1 MGEDKK
7 TWVSKVGLVGL
18 FEIEWRVPC
27 HLYASRVFQYLS
39 DKGKDD
45 LYKIM
50 WEYCRCRQ
58 TFDHKC
64 VQNLQHW
71 LEGAK
76 ASR

>member
-45 LYKIM
+45 LYKSM
-50 WEYCRCRQ
+50 
-58 TFDHKC
+58 
-64 VQNLQHW
+64 
-71 LEGAK
+71 
-76 ASR
+76 